1 MAGSKRGNSTNT
13 LSRRTITAIILSCLL
28 LSIITTVITVYNYT
42 ADPRETIENMKNGL
56 KRFVGTA
63 EQFDDITMLCFDHKG
78 PKRTLDPYPNNV

>member
-63 EQFDDITMLCFDHKG
+63 EQFDDITMLCFEYKD
-78 PKRTLDPYPNNV
+78 

>member
-63 EQFDDITMLCFDHKG
+63 EQFDDITMLCFEYKG
-78 PKRTLDPYPNNV
+78 

>member
-13 LSRRTITAIILSCLL
+13 LSRRTSTAIILSCLL

-63 EQFDDITMLCFDHKG
+63 EQFDDITMLCFEYKG
-78 PKRTLDPYPNNV
+78 

>member
-42 ADPRETIENMKNGL
+42 AYPRETIENMKNGL
-56 KRFVGTA
+56 KSFVGTA
-63 EQFDDITMLCFDHKG
+63 EQFDDITMLCFEYKG
-78 PKRTLDPYPNNV
+78 